1 MVALNYTI
9 ELPHINSAK
18 KFLSLDEI
26 NYENLGTSAIV
37 DLQTRMWYN
46 SRKKSLLI
54 GSCEDELVLFY
65 HNENFNFGINLLL
78 WDNWYNML
86 SQLLKTISL
95 DEITSTTYVDGIYCI
110 GAWVRRQ
117 DSSFSKLSAERK
129 YKLYTIGIKKN
140 YFKKSIHIQYN
151 NKDFYTYE
159 DFIKYQNLSIYEL
172 FKKITEGQTLQEI
185 CINYGATII
194 PPAYKSNPQKPSYAN
209 SKILPSSIVTDNS
222 SKRPTSPGNI
232 LDFLLN
238 NIDME
243 KTRDNLRKLQ
253 LEEIERKKQEEKKL
267 LETQQIRLNAFKL
280 QLELFGNT
288 KDDIKSLFHF
298 TTTNYITDI
307 KNGYQ
312 DPMLSHFDRHK
323 LKKLYASNYLKWG
336 LYEIGNTSDFSIAFF
351 TFITIK
357 DIKNNA
363 VKIKQ
368 LILEIQETNNEYNAG
383 FFCNEE
389 EYIALS
395 NDELDFMLSPIMKD
409 IIKRFHKLLSIM
421 KYGLS
426 IDTLYDF
433 FN

>member
-9 ELPHINSAK
+9 ELPYINSAK
-18 KFLSLDEI
+18 KFLSIDGI

-95 DEITSTTYVDGIYCI
+95 DEITSTTYVDDIYCI
-110 GAWVRRQ
+110 GAWVKRQ

-129 YKLYTIGIKKN
+129 YKLYTVGIKKN
-140 YFKKSIHIQYN
+140 YFKKNIHIQYE
-151 NKDFYTYE
+151 NKEFYTYE
-159 DFIKYQNLSIYEL
+159 DFIKHQNLSIYKL
-172 FKKITEGQTLQEI
+172 FKKITEGQTLQEV
-185 CINYGATII
+185 CINYGATIV
-194 PPAYKSNPQKPSYAN
+194 PPVYKINSPKPSSVNAKGL
-209 SKILPSSIVTDNS
+209 SSSIATDCS
-222 SKRPTSPGNI
+222 SKKPTSSRNI
-232 LDFLLN
+232 REFLIN
-238 NIDME
+238 NIDIE
-243 KTRDNLRKLQ
+243 KTHDNLKKLQ
-253 LEEIERKKQEEKKL
+253 LEEFERKKQEEKKL
-267 LETQQIRLNAFKL
+267 LEAQQIRFNAFKL

-298 TTTNYITDI
+298 TTKNYISDI
-307 KNGYQ
+307 KNGHQ
-312 DPMLSHFDRHK
+312 DPMLSHFDRLK
-323 LKKLYASNYLKWG
+323 LKKLYNSNYLKWG
-336 LYEIGNTSDFSIAFF
+336 LYEISNNSDFSIAFF

-357 DIKNNA
+357 DIKNDV

-368 LILEIQETNNEYNAG
+368 LILEIQETNNEYNGG
-383 FFCNEE
+383 FFCNDE
-389 EYIALS
+389 EYVALS

-421 KYGLS
+421 KYGLD